1 VIRPFTIPKAPEAEL
16 EALRARIAATR
27 CPEKE
32 TVTDDSQGVPL
43 VMLQELARYWATDY
57 DWRRCEAK
65 LNALPQFMTEIDG
78 LDIHFIHA
86 RSDHDSALLL
96 IVTHGW
102 PGSVIEQ
109 LKIIGPLTNLTAHG
123 ASASDAFHL
132 VIPSLPGYGFSGKP
146 QEGGWDPARIA
157 RAWAV
162 LMKRL
167 GYTHFVSQG
176 GDWGGA
182 VTNVMAHEAPP
193 ELLGIHVNFPGAVP
207 LDVAKALQCGDP
219 PPSDLLPDERRAY
232 EQLNI
237 LYTRRRAYASF
248 MGTRPQTLYG
258 LADSPAGL
266 AAWLL
271 DHGDG
276 WGQPAAPVTS
286 AVLGHTSHGHPAGDL
301 TRDDL
306 LDNITLY
313 WLTNTAVS
321 AARLYWENKLSVYNA
336 VGVSVPTA
344 VSVFPARTTRRRAA
358 GHSGRITTSST
369 STRSAK
375 VGTSRP
381 GNNRNSFQ
389 KRSARASDLCA
400 NSSKGRPAARTPRTS
415 RPART
420 GRACGLSA
428 SKPVR
433 ERRHREVA
441 LGRRP
446 GTSGEQRAVRGVIVF
461 QCHRQMASVAC
472 GGLVGRS
479 IPSCRLG
486 RKQRFGRRLCRAVP
500 RSSLLGLCHSWS
512 RSPQWGT
519 CGNSRG
525 KDWVSSHG

>member
-1 VIRPFTIPKAPEAEL
+1 MI
-16 EALRARIAATR
+16 
-27 CPEKE
+27 
-32 TVTDDSQGVPL
+32 
-43 VMLQELARYWATDY
+43 QELARYWATDY

-86 RSDHDSALLL
+86 RSDHDSALPL

-109 LKIIGPLTNLTAHG
+109 LKIIDPLTNPTAHG

-157 RAWAV
+157 RAWVV

-167 GYTHFVSQG
+167 GYTHFASQG

-182 VTNVMAHEAPP
+182 VTNVMAQQAPP
-193 ELLGIHVNFPGAVP
+193 ELPGIHVNFPGTVP
-207 LDVAKALQCGDP
+207 PDVAKALQCGDP

-232 EQLNI
+232 EQPNI
-237 LYTRRRAYASF
+237 LYSRRRAYASF

-286 AVLGHTSHGHPAGDL
+286 AMLGHTSHGHPAGDL

-321 AARLYWENKLSVYNA
+321 AARLYWENKLSLYNA
-336 VGVSVPTA
+336 AGVSVPAA
-344 VSVFPARTTRRRAA
+344 VSVFPGENYQAPRSWTQRAYHNLIYFNEVGKGGHFAAWEQPQLFSEEVRA
-358 GHSGRITTSST
+358 GL
-369 STRSAK
+369 
-375 VGTSRP
+375 RP
-381 GNNRNSFQ
+381 LR
-389 KRSARASDLCA
+389 

-420 GRACGLSA
+420 GRACGPSA
-428 SKPVR
+428 SKPRPVR
-433 ERRHREVA
+433 DRRHREVT

-446 GTSGEQRAVRGVIVF
+446 GTSRERRAVRGVIVF
-461 QCHRQMASVAC
+461 QCHRQMAAE
-472 GGLVGRS
+472 GPVGQS

-500 RSSLLGLCHSWS
+500 RSSLLGRCHPWS
-512 RSPQWGT
+512 RSPEWRT
-519 CGNSRG
+519 CGKSRG